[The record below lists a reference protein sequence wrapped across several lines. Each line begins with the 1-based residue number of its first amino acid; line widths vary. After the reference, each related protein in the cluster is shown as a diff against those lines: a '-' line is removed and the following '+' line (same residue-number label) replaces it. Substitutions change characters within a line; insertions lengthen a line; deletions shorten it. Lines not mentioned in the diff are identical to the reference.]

1 MYPHSVRNYDEITR
15 EFGQNLNGFLP
26 VVEFNLRE
34 RTQPLTPSDLGSV
47 RQFGKG
53 YDRLKSWLNIAGLN
67 PDYRYRDASYFW
79 TPITNEMIPVKYL
92 LEVDKL
98 QQNFCLAAFIIYFQV
113 FGDGNHRAANYF
125 FRLRSGSD
133 LSVDEKN
140 IINDIRMMFDYQRI
154 EVLTGDHK
162 KSIIALFDDLCRIL
176 VTRFNKL
183 HMSRSIAQQFGP
195 SISLFRQETGG
206 PADREVVVSVKPK
219 RSVIPSIVMSAS
231 KVVPIYQPGSSAN
244 KGGKYRNKR
253 TIKRGKYSK
262 KKFYKNIRT
271 KRHRKYSRKS

>member
-34 RTQPLTPSDLGSV
+34 RSQLLSPTDLGSV
-47 RQFGKG
+47 LQFGKG
-53 YDRLKSWLNIAGLN
+53 YDRLKSWLNMAGLN

-79 TPITNEMIPVKYL
+79 SPITNEMIPIKYL
-92 LEVDKL
+92 LDLNKS
-98 QQNFCLAAFIIYFQV
+98 QQNFCLATLIIYFQV

-125 FRLRSGSD
+125 FRLRSGRD

-140 IINDIRMMFDYQRI
+140 IINDIRAMFDYQRI

-183 HMSRSIAQQFGP
+183 HIPMSVVPQSGP
-195 SISLFRQETGG
+195 SIALFRGETGG
-206 PADREVVVSVKPK
+206 PVDVAAKHK
-219 RSVIPSIVMSAS
+219 PSIIPFMRTSQ
-231 KVVPIYQPGSSAN
+231 VVPISQQKPGSSPN

-262 KKFYKNIRT
+262 KKYYKNRRT
-271 KRHRKYSRKS
+271 KRPRKHSRKS

>member
-15 EFGQNLNGFLP
+15 EFGQNLNGFLS
-26 VVEFNLRE
+26 VVEFNLSE
-34 RTQPLTPSDLGSV
+34 RSPPLSPTDLGSV
-47 RQFGKG
+47 LQFGKG

-79 TPITNEMIPVKYL
+79 SPITNEMVLVKYL
-92 LEVDKL
+92 SDLNKS
-98 QQNFCLAAFIIYFQV
+98 QQNFCLAALIIYFQV

-125 FRLRSGSD
+125 FRLRSGRD

-140 IINDIRMMFDYQRI
+140 IINDIRMMFDYEQI

-162 KSIIALFDDLCRIL
+162 KSIIALFDDLSRII

-183 HMSRSIAQQFGP
+183 HMPRSVVPQLGTSKAVFHQD
-195 SISLFRQETGG
+195 RGG
-206 PADREVVVSVKPK
+206 SVDVAAKPK
-219 RSVIPSIVMSAS
+219 PSMIPFMRTSQ
-231 KVVPIYQPGSSAN
+231 VVPISQQKPSESAN

-253 TIKRGKYSK
+253 TIKRSKYSK
-262 KKFYKNIRT
+262 KKSYKNRLT
-271 KRHRKYSRKS
+271 KRPRKYSRKVKYI